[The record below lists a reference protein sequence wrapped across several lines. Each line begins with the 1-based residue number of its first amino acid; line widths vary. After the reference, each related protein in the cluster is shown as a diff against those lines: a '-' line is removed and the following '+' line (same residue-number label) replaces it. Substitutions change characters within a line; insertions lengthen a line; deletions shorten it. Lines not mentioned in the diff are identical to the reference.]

1 MSFPP
6 SLESLVALAI
16 AAGREIMDVYES
28 GREASQK
35 KDGSPVTVADRRAEA
50 VILEGLARLAPGA
63 PVLAEEEWAA
73 GRTPQGLGERF
84 FCVDPLDGT
93 RDFVEGGGEFT
104 VNIAAVDGGTPRM
117 GVVFAPATGEL
128 YAGEPNRAFRSAWDA
143 RSGRNIEAARAI
155 HVGRR
160 TGCWRVTASRRS
172 ARGRTESFVDALGG
186 ATETP
191 SSSSVKFCRIAEGA
205 ADLYPR
211 FGDVYEWD
219 AAAGHAI
226 LSAAGGGLMRLD
238 GTPVTYG
245 RAARDF
251 LIDGFVAF
259 GDAAAEAEA
268 RRILKL
274 MQTGA
279 R

>member
-1 MSFPP
+1 
-6 SLESLVALAI
+6 
-16 AAGREIMDVYES
+16 
-28 GREASQK
+28 
-35 KDGSPVTVADRRAEA
+35 
-50 VILEGLARLAPGA
+50 
-63 PVLAEEEWAA
+63 
-73 GRTPQGLGERF
+73 
-84 FCVDPLDGT
+84 
-93 RDFVEGGGEFT
+93 
-104 VNIAAVDGGTPRM
+104 VNIAAIEGGTPRM

-128 YAGEPNRAFRSAWDA
+128 FAGEPDQAFRSAWDA
-143 RSGRNIEAARAI
+143 HSGRNIEAPRTI
-155 HVGRR
+155 RVGRR
-160 TGCWRVTASRRS
+160 NGWRVTASRRS

-226 LSAAGGGLMRLD
+226 LGAAGGGLMRLD
-238 GTPVTYG
+238 GTPVIYG
-245 RAARDF
+245 RADRDF

-259 GDAAAEAEA
+259 GDAASEAEA

>member
-1 MSFPP
+1 
-6 SLESLVALAI
+6 
-16 AAGREIMDVYES
+16 
-28 GREASQK
+28 
-35 KDGSPVTVADRRAEA
+35 
-50 VILEGLARLAPGA
+50 
-63 PVLAEEEWAA
+63 
-73 GRTPQGLGERF
+73 
-84 FCVDPLDGT
+84 
-93 RDFVEGGGEFT
+93 
-104 VNIAAVDGGTPRM
+104 
-117 GVVFAPATGEL
+117 
-128 YAGEPNRAFRSAWDA
+128 
-143 RSGRNIEAARAI
+143 
-155 HVGRR
+155 
-160 TGCWRVTASRRS
+160 
-172 ARGRTESFVDALGG
+172 
-186 ATETP
+186 
-191 SSSSVKFCRIAEGA
+191 VKFCRIAEGA